1 MDYDKIFAKVQGLQ
15 RVLCK
20 TRQVNVNVNPTSI
33 LVTVLS
39 PDGIDVHVALFY
51 EGQSEEN
58 VKQEYEELI
67 QFIRNGKKTKESGDK
82 AI

>member
-58 VKQEYEELI
+58 VKQEYKELI